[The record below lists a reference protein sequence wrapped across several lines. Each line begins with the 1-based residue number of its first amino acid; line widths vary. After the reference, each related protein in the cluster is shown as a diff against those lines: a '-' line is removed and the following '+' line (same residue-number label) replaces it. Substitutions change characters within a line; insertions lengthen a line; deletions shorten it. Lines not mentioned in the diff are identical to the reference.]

1 MDTDEDAVFLVVVRT
16 EKRFVEVGVVFR
28 GKVLLSLK
36 DSDESRKLAN
46 TLAIRLADALDLDM
60 KEYTYRIMN
69 SQVFWDWEDVVERV
83 KS

>member
-1 MDTDEDAVFLVVVRT
+1 MKTDDDAVILIVVRT

-28 GKVLLSLK
+28 DQVLLSLK

-46 TLAIRLADALDLDM
+46 TLATRLADALDIDM

-69 SQVFWDWEDVVERV
+69 SQVFWNWEDVVERV
-83 KS
+83 K